1 MIESTPRLLFIK
13 IGLYNFMHA
22 HECILGF
29 CGLQLLLEVA
39 AFNAMENDAKYYLL
53 LLQLGYH
60 ER

>member
-1 MIESTPRLLFIK
+1 MFIK